1 MNKRILLFVSLIV
14 IATHLNAQS
23 IDPVSLIIAKVIKAI
38 DLKIQ
43 KMQNETIW
51 LQQAQQVA
59 EHGLSKAKL
68 AEIAGW
74 QNAQA
79 ELYNGYFKELTT
91 VKSVVRELPQVKQIL
106 TMQAQVV
113 QEYGRLAKD
122 VSQKSAFDELLLL
135 SKDILGSLQQL
146 LTNNSLTMKDADR
159 LMLLSNLRNGMADC
173 LDGMKE
179 LNKQAIQQA
188 AARTRIE
195 ADLQFMKKLNGKP

>member
-1 MNKRILLFVSLIV
+1 MKQIKLCACILIMAFH
-14 IATHLNAQS
+14 ANAQS

-51 LQQAQQVA
+51 LQQAQQLA
-59 EHGLSKAKL
+59 EHELSKAKL

-79 ELYNGYFKELTT
+79 ELYDGYFKELAS
-91 VKSVVRELPQVKQIL
+91 VKSVIKELPQVKQIFR
-106 TMQAQVV
+106 MQAQIV

-122 VSQKSAFDELLLL
+122 VSQKHAFDQLLLL

-146 LTNNSLTMKDADR
+146 LTNNTLTMKDADR

-173 LDGMKE
+173 LDSMKE
-179 LNKQAIQQA
+179 LNKQSIRQA

-195 ADLQFMKKLNGKP
+195 ADLQFMKKLNGNP